1 MATQSTD
8 ISSFVE
14 AHGIL
19 WEASGLPRIAGR
31 ILGWLLLC
39 QPAEQTAADLAEA
52 LSASR
57 ASIST
62 NTRLLE
68 QFGIVERT
76 ARLGKRQTLFR
87 IAPDA
92 WSRVMRNEH
101 ERARRFRE
109 VAEQGIELA
118 SHLGHPDTTRL
129 DEFHNIWSFMERELP
144 SLLDR
149 YEDSYKT

>member
-1 MATQSTD
+1 MPRQPTD
-8 ISSFVE
+8 IASFVE
-14 AHGIL
+14 AHGML

-31 ILGWLLLC
+31 ILGWLLVC
-39 QPAEQTAADLAEA
+39 QPAEQTAADLATA

-87 IAPDA
+87 IAPGA

-109 VAEQGIELA
+109 VAEQGLALA
-118 SHLGHPDTTRL
+118 SELDRSDTTRL